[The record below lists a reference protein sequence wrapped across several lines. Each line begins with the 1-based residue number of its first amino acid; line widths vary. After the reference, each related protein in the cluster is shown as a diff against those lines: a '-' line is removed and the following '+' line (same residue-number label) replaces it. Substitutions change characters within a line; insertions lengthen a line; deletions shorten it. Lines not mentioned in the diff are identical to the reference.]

1 MSFLRVVGLIMGLL
15 FIWVSANT
23 FYSHF
28 DSVVYG
34 FIAVCGALVGCL
46 MLSYGLTGKDALN
59 VLYYRITGRKFNY
72 RA

>member
-15 FIWVSANT
+15 IIWVSANT

-28 DSVVYG
+28 GSVVYG
-34 FIAVCGALVGCL
+34 FIAVCGVLVGCL

-59 VLYYRITGRKFNY
+59 ALYYRVTGRKFNY

>member
-1 MSFLRVVGLIMGLL
+1 MPFLRVVGLIMGLL
-15 FIWVSANT
+15 IIWVSANT

-28 DSVVYG
+28 GSVVHG
-34 FIAVCGALVGCL
+34 FIAVCGVLVGCL

-59 VLYYRITGRKFNY
+59 VLYYRMTERKFNY

>member
-15 FIWVSANT
+15 IIWGSANT

-28 DSVVYG
+28 GSVVYG
-34 FIAVCGALVGCL
+34 FIAVCGVLVGCL